1 MTVWMKANIVF
12 NKFCESDGR
21 FCGIEYTDCVFSSL
35 EQLERVMTD
44 IVAKYQRKYHL
55 VYEWYVDSIENL

>member
-12 NKFCESDGR
+12 NKFYEGDGR
-21 FCGIEYTDCVFSSL
+21 FCGTEHTDCAFSSL

-44 IVAKYQRKYHL
+44 IVATYQRKYHL